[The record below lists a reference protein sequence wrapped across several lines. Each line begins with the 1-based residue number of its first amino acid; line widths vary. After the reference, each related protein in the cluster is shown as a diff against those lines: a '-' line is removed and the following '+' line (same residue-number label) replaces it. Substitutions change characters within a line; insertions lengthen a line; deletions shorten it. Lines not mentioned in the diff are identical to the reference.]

1 MISALSKPRSPHFYR
16 LLMFKLIVVAA
27 IGVLF
32 YSSTPARTVTADA
45 LDSADQ
51 FVRP

>member
-1 MISALSKPRSPHFYR
+1 MLSALSKPRSPHFYR

-27 IGVLF
+27 LGVLF
-32 YSSTPARTVTADA
+32 YSSTPARTVTANA
-45 LDSADQ
+45 LDSAAQ

>member
-1 MISALSKPRSPHFYR
+1 MLSALSKPRSPHFYR

-32 YSSTPARTVTADA
+32 YSNPPARTVIADA
-45 LDSADQ
+45 LDSAAQ